1 MTTYYARTDV
11 SYSGGDKLFSITFP
25 YIDKTHIKVF
35 VNEEQTTN
43 FTFNTS
49 SQILIND
56 NITAGDVVSIRR
68 ITPID
73 NKMVVFSNT
82 SILNKDNQNLAQDQ
96 VFNAVQEMRDENT
109 TFKLDIEADFE
120 DYKDE
125 VDDTISNF
133 ENEVNAAIEDI
144 EDIAETAEAN
154 SSTALSN
161 AATALSNS
169 QSAVSTS
176 ETALSTV
183 NTALANSEEAVTKA
197 NAAVSTANEAKTT
210 ATTAS
215 TNASTAVS
223 TANSAVATANGA
235 VTTANSADSKA
246 DTAVSTAN
254 TALSNSQSA
263 VSTANAAE
271 TKADSA
277 VSTANSASST
287 ASTASTNAS
296 NAVTTANSA
305 LSTAQSA
312 DGKVDSFGQDISSVL
327 AAADKINALEEA
339 VTTATGAATTAST
352 AAQTA
357 TTAAQTATQAAS
369 TLVVDQTYDGT
380 STNAQSG
387 AAIAGAGF
395 LTGITSSD
403 VTTALGYTPYNS
415 TNPNG
420 YITGI
425 NSTDVT
431 NALGY
436 TPYNSTNP
444 NGYTS
449 NVGTVTSVN
458 GIQPINGNV
467 ALTIPTVTVD
477 QTFDGTST
485 NAQSGV
491 AIEGAGFLKNIS
503 DTPASNLQIGT
514 SPFCMPGTQT
524 DTVVIGNN
532 IGIQGNCSNAILI
545 GSSDGICHSGSSLSN
560 SLTIHLNSQTY
571 KLLDT
576 STGKIPDDRLS
587 SNIERT
593 SNKVTS
599 ISSSST
605 NTQYPSAKCVFDE
618 LADSVKQEPTDTLY
632 CWYNADSTA
641 TKLYTN
647 TITLTDGVSYP
658 LFNFRGEPHTIYSY
672 GVYNSSN
679 NSILA
684 GSIQKEYTRQQS
696 DDIQFRSTLTDNNSN
711 AFNIVQADGQWVHS
725 QRVLGTSTA
734 KNTYTVD
741 ISSYLPND
749 SYQYEVMIN
758 LRVYSNSSNAGNVY
772 VYSDIWKKTPTT
784 GNPVGQGGAG
794 GSSRQIGNTFIL
806 PVGTARQIYYEIGS
820 YAVSNVSLLAWGYR
834 RIGTNS

>member
-380 STNAQSG
+380 S
-387 AAIAGAGF
+387 I
-395 LTGITSSD
+395 
-403 VTTALGYTPYNS
+403 
-415 TNPNG
+415 
-420 YITGI
+420 
-425 NSTDVT
+425 
-431 NALGY
+431 
-436 TPYNSTNP
+436 
-444 NGYTS
+444 
-449 NVGTVTSVN
+449 
-458 GIQPINGNV
+458 
-467 ALTIPTVTVD
+467 
-477 QTFDGTST
+477 

-491 AIEGAGFLKNIS
+491 AIEGELSTNYQEKLSSGTNIKTVNNTTLLGSGNIDTSEIFVAEYGVTSYADVQTAYNSGKAVFCNQS
-503 DTPASNLQIGT
+503 DAMFPLVSLTSN
-514 SPFCMPGTQT
+514 
-524 DTVVIGNN
+524 
-532 IGIQGNCSNAILI
+532 NAIFSTSFNNNCIYSRKVDNTNTWSYTNIALARTADIPDISTKQDTLVSGTNIKTINSMSLLGSGNIDTSELFIAEYGVTSFADIETAYNVGKLVFVKNYGLLVPLI
-545 GSSDGICHSGSSLSN
+545 NYEVSRASFRGIDRGSGTYNFRCVEITATLNGSSSTIWNN
-560 SLTIHLNSQTY
+560 STYQLELTRNL
-571 KLLDT
+571 
-576 STGKIPDDRLS
+576 
-587 SNIERT
+587 
-593 SNKVTS
+593 VTS

-605 NTQYPSAKCVFDE
+605 DTQYPSAKCVYDE
-618 LADSVKQEPTDTLY
+618 LAQNKV
-632 CWYNADSTA
+632 
-641 TKLYTN
+641 
-647 TITLTDGVSYP
+647 TIT
-658 LFNFRGEPHTIYSY
+658 
-672 GVYNSSN
+672 
-679 NSILA
+679 
-684 GSIQKEYTRQQS
+684 
-696 DDIQFRSTLTDNNSN
+696 
-711 AFNIVQADGQWVHS
+711 
-725 QRVLGTSTA
+725 
-734 KNTYTVD
+734 
-741 ISSYLPND
+741 
-749 SYQYEVMIN
+749 YE
-758 LRVYSNSSNAGNVY
+758 
-772 VYSDIWKKTPTT
+772 D
-784 GNPVGQGGAG
+784 
-794 GSSRQIGNTFIL
+794 
-806 PVGTARQIYYEIGS
+806 
-820 YAVSNVSLLAWGYR
+820 
-834 RIGTNS
+834 